1 MSTIQDI
8 HALEEK
14 IYSVVEEYLSEQDCY
29 NNPVFAIW
37 RRCGKISISIND
49 LEKLKLTKTA
59 ETYPISDLIRTS
71 ETNEQEPDCD
81 KINDIANNWLFV
93 E

>member
-29 NNPVFAIW
+29 NNPVFAIC
-37 RRCGKISISIND
+37 RRCGKISVSIND
-49 LEKLKLTKTA
+49 PEKLKLTKTA
-59 ETYPISDLIRTS
+59 ETYPISDLIRLS
-71 ETNEQEPDCD
+71 DNNEQEPDCD